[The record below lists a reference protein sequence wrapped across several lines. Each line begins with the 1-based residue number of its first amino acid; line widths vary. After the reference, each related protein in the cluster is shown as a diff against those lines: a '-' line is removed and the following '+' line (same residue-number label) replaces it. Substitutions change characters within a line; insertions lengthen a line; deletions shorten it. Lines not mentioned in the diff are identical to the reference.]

1 MAGGEETSRL
11 VLACRALACV
21 LALVGLSQGLDYLR
35 DDEEYSRLQPRFGLD
50 AQSEAFLLSLARRDH
65 IIFVLDDLSHQS
77 LLFTE
82 TLNST
87 KEVLQRVFP
96 NMAFEI
102 FDITQAEKTLAF
114 ASFTE
119 TPCVCIS
126 RLAIY
131 KCLCSDEAPDMSATT
146 IGKFVLDFY
155 CDPRLMLNRFP
166 KDMDR
171 KNRPSAKLLAY
182 YDQETRGGALATGLK
197 LLQCKYDGLIDLV
210 QMSSRASLSEVFS
223 SVDLVLKEKDQ
234 AFFIRYYDS
243 GALVYSG
250 SNFTYYLE
258 KVVIDLMFPP
268 FYTLNN
274 GAWEMYV
281 RGCFRRMLIYFHGNE
296 DDRVRRDLQ
305 LLTEGGLYKH
315 FQTKYE
321 IFVAPTEGDYYFN
334 QQKFEELGL
343 PYQPMLVLLDAEE
356 GEERWFVYPYGELTS
371 SKILT
376 FIAEYE
382 HDQIPRHFKSSP
394 PPPLSS
400 MQESIQSAMNAN
412 TTQET
417 TLPDKVTVQE
427 LVGAEFREKVLFKL
441 GKLVFVLLYGYDM
454 QTTKSNF
461 EAAVQ
466 PLRHLPNSS
475 FYQFNLE
482 KEEVPYYHFE
492 RFAGSVL
499 VAIPFN
505 DSVHLIPGR
514 DGLSTRSLLQGLRRV
529 LPG

>member
-1 MAGGEETSRL
+1 MGHKVQMLTPSA
-11 VLACRALACV
+11 AHRALV
-21 LALVGLSQGLDYLR
+21 FLLALTGLIQGLDYLR
-35 DDEEYSRLQPRFGLD
+35 DDEEFNMFQTRYRLD
-50 AQSEAFLLSLARRDH
+50 AQSEALLLSLARKDH

-87 KEVLQRVFP
+87 RDTLQKAFP
-96 NMAFEI
+96 TMSFEI
-102 FDITQAEKTLAF
+102 FDISQAERTLSF
-114 ASFTE
+114 ATFTE

-126 RLAIY
+126 RLAVY
-131 KCLCSDEAPDMSATT
+131 KCLCSDEAPDMSAQT
-146 IGKFVLDFY
+146 IGKFVLEFY

-171 KNRPSAKLLAY
+171 KNRPAAKLLAY
-182 YDQETRGGALATGLK
+182 YDQETRGGLLATGLK

-210 QMSSRASLSEVFS
+210 QMSSRASMSEVFAS
-223 SVDLVLKEKDQ
+223 ADLFLKEKDQ

-243 GALVYSG
+243 GVLVYSG

-274 GAWEMYV
+274 AAWEMYV
-281 RGCFRRMLIYFHGNE
+281 RGCFRRMLIYFHGDE

-305 LLTEGGLYKH
+305 LLTEGGLYMY

-321 IFVAPTEGDYYFN
+321 IFIAPTEGDYYFN
-334 QQKFEELGL
+334 QHKFEELGL
-343 PYQPMLVLLDAEE
+343 PYLPMLVLLDAEE
-356 GEERWFVYPYGELTS
+356 GEERWYVYPYGELTVA
-371 SKILT
+371 KILT

-394 PPPLSS
+394 PPPMSV
-400 MQESIQSAMNAN
+400 MQESIESAMTGN
-412 TTQET
+412 TTKKG
-417 TLPDKVTVQE
+417 TLPEKVIVHE
-427 LVGAEFREKVLFKL
+427 LVGAEFREKVLMKM
-441 GKLVFVLLYGYDM
+441 GKLVFVLLYGYEM
-454 QTTKSNF
+454 QTSKANF

-482 KEEVPYYHFE
+482 KEEIPYYHFE

-505 DSVHLIPGR
+505 DSVHVISGTS
-514 DGLSTRSLLQGLRRV
+514 GMTTRSLLLGLKKL
-529 LPG
+529 LPS